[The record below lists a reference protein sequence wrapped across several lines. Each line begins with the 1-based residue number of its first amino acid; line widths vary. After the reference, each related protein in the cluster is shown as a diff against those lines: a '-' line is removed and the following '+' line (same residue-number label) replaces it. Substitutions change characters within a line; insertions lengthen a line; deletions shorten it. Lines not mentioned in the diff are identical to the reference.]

1 MTTPSRTAGAAP
13 VGAGV
18 GHPRRWPLFL
28 RIFAFILFTVL
39 LVQLLNF
46 AAVLLVPPPTP
57 VVYSTSRIASVVR
70 AGRDPSGLLTI
81 AEIGRAHV

>member
-1 MTTPSRTAGAAP
+1 MTTPPRTAGATP
-13 VGAGV
+13 VGARV

-46 AAVLLVPPPTP
+46 AAVLLVPPPTRWSIRP
-57 VVYSTSRIASVVR
+57 AGSPRSCVPDATR
-70 AGRDPSGLLTI
+70 AGC
-81 AEIGRAHV
+81 